1 MIGAGSFGEVTLSW
15 WEGGHMN
22 VAVKANGVRCINKS
36 AINNERELLELLAR
50 QSHANILTVHGIV
63 TDAPDGNVRIVME
76 YCEYGSLDKHLESIG
91 KASEVRVP
99 VSPVAARPP
108 IPLVHMSESAL

>member
-22 VAVKANGVRCINKS
+22 VAVKANGVRCT
-36 AINNERELLELLAR
+36 
-50 QSHANILTVHGIV
+50 NILTVHGIV

-99 VSPVAARPP
+99 ISPVAACPRHPWCTCQK
-108 IPLVHMSESAL
+108 VHFESMVRAWLA